1 MASCSEVL
9 THPQSTCSG
18 SALLSKARVFLNF
31 YYTVR
36 LQKRFSLLS
45 MFQQEAW
52 STWPFLA
59 GLSGSFFRA
68 VHDLSPMQHA
78 LPACYCHYNCFKAT
92 RLTQLCLQPA
102 PCSSWAD
109 SFTGVQ
115 RPPNKKR
122 RTETTQKHRVCLESR
137 SASPLNLPI
146 SIFSTASC
154 TVTSGED
161 TVFTKGYRLHTTT
174 LRIEGEN
181 WVIQQETTVP
191 NWAWQAQDITSD
203 FMVLSLRSGTSIKS
217 CGQEW
222 CSAQGQVMVQVTVAF
237 SWTLCIKRCQ
247 NHSLQQPD

>member
-1 MASCSEVL
+1 MPSACSL
-9 THPQSTCSG
+9 Q
-18 SALLSKARVFLNF
+18 LLSRFL
-31 YYTVR
+31 YTCAKTTK
-36 LQKRFSLLS
+36 QKEKNWDHS
-45 MFQQEAW
+45 EA
-52 STWPFLA
+52 
-59 GLSGSFFRA
+59 
-68 VHDLSPMQHA
+68 QC
-78 LPACYCHYNCFKAT
+78 LPGKQTC
-92 RLTQLCLQPA
+92 
-102 PCSSWAD
+102 
-109 SFTGVQ
+109 
-115 RPPNKKR
+115 
-122 RTETTQKHRVCLESR
+122 
-137 SASPLNLPI
+137 SPLNLPI

-222 CSAQGQVMVQVTVAF
+222 CSAQGQVMVQGTVAF
-237 SWTLCIKRCQ
+237 SWTLCIKQCQ